1 MKPLDRPTHIDA
13 YMLLKL
19 GTDGKFYLETSTTTV
34 TEQGDLGPG
43 FYSNIKTVQY
53 QQTILALKGVQT
65 HIYHIEH
72 PL

>member
-1 MKPLDRPTHIDA
+1 MKPLDRPTHLDA

-19 GTDGKFYLETSTTTV
+19 GTDGKLYLETSSSV

-43 FYSNIKTVQY
+43 FYSDLKKIQY
-53 QQTILALKGVQT
+53 QQTILALKEVRT
-65 HIYHIEH
+65 HIYHIEF